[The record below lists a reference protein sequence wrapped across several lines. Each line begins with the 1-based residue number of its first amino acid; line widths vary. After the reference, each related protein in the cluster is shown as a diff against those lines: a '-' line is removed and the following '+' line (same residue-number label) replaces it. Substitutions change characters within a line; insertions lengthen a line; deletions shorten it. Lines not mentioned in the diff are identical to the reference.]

1 MTDAHR
7 FIRVDLTHTGTG
19 EDFHYIDIARE
30 LCAMNSRLYRQGMT
44 YHVANISVH
53 DTQSSFL
60 KFCTMPN
67 TWPVK
72 AAWRKGFE
80 QWLEMNRRALSG
92 TEGSQATKASRWND
106 FRIFMNDA
114 HRTDTTDRPRFTDVE
129 GNLILQDEYKY
140 TRMHSIDGGTDDE
153 FYLHMMGEHN
163 GSAGSFNSV
172 SLLEAYEETLA
183 QVDLTSEEPDFD
195 TGVWANLYD
204 VGGQVDDII
213 DDLVQDYDN
222 PPYSRL
228 VFPGMKD
235 GGLNNCKAPWS
246 AREVHIES
254 SNNSAMVGGFEVPC
268 GIIVV
273 ETDNSANNNTIGLII
288 ELAPGPYKGVMAEP
302 MGTPKLVNG
311 KKWSVR

>member
-1 MTDAHR
+1 MTNAHR

-19 EDFHYIDIARE
+19 EDFHYIDLARE
-30 LCAMNSRLYRQGMT
+30 LSAINSRLYRQGMM

-53 DTQSSFL
+53 DTQSSYL

-67 TWPVK
+67 TWPVMK
-72 AAWRKGFE
+72 AWQTGFRAY
-80 QWLEMNRRALSG
+80 LNMNARALEN
-92 TEGSQATKASRWND
+92 TDPGSSEAASRWND
-106 FRIFMNDA
+106 FRIFLNDA

-129 GNLILQDEYKY
+129 GGLVIQDEYKY
-140 TRMHSIDGGTDDE
+140 TRMVSIDGGNNDE

-163 GSAGSFNSV
+163 GSASSFNSV
-172 SLLEAYEETLA
+172 SLLEAYEETLT
-183 QVDLTSEEPDFD
+183 QPTQISEEPDYD
-195 TGVWANLYD
+195 TGVWANMFD
-204 VGGQVDDII
+204 VGGEI
-213 DDLVQDYDN
+213 DDVIDNLVGDYDS

-235 GGLNNCKAPWS
+235 GGTNNCKAPWS
-246 AREVHIES
+246 VREVHIEA

-268 GIIVV
+268 GLICV

-288 ELAPGPYKGVMAEP
+288 ELVPGKYKGIKAEP
-302 MGTPKLVNG
+302 MGSPKRVNG